1 MSAHAVICLEEIDP
15 NTLNVK
21 LFVTLRNNCNIT
33 FTSHIIYIFGTNLG
47 KALYSLFVYKGLS
60 LY

>member
-21 LFVTLRNNCNIT
+21 LFVTLRNNCNII

-47 KALYSLFVYKGLS
+47 KALY
-60 LY
+60 